1 MGLVCI
7 QMEAEMSRRVH
18 FRTLGVSIDLNCE
31 NISVRTVS
39 IHSWTRFE
47 QPFICKS
54 TNEQKRVNG
63 TINSYVIGWLQIEV
77 HKL

>member
-1 MGLVCI
+1 MHSWVLFV
-7 QMEAEMSRRVH
+7 
-18 FRTLGVSIDLNCE
+18 FRWKQKCQFCTLGVSIDLNCE

-47 QPFICKS
+47 QPS

-63 TINSYVIGWLQIEV
+63 TINYYG
-77 HKL
+77 